1 MSRRVCVRSGRSK
14 FVQDICVGPHAFQ
27 ADESNE
33 NGGKDAG
40 ADPHEL
46 LLAAL
51 GSCASTTVQMYA
63 DRKQWPVD
71 TVQVA
76 LSYVTTPQDSGANVI
91 KEVVAGVEMAISF
104 SGDLSNA
111 QKARLLEI
119 AERCPVHR
127 ILMSQLKIHTMLL
140 LPNSPE

>member
-1 MSRRVCVRSGRSK
+1 MSRRVCINSGPLK
-14 FVQDICVGPHAFQ
+14 FVQDVSVGPHTLR

-33 NGGKDAG
+33 NGGNDAG
-40 ADPHEL
+40 PDPHEL

-63 DRKQWPVD
+63 ERKQWPLDAVNVD
-71 TVQVA
+71 LA
-76 LSYVTTPQDSGANVI
+76 YVRTPSNSGVDYNN
-91 KEVVAGVEMAISF
+91 EVVNNIEMGISF

-127 ILMSQLKIHTMLL
+127 ILTSQVKIHTMLL
-140 LPNSPE
+140 LPTSPQ